1 MTLAGP
7 GYAPKLC
14 RASDARRLASVSMLK
29 LTLTIVAIALP
40 DCLNPS
46 LIGGQLLIATRPH
59 PRRGVAA
66 FTLGAWSITFL
77 FGLAVALGL
86 GDPIL
91 SLVPKPGANVKY
103 GLITAA
109 GLVMILGGVIIVVRK
124 RALAAAVPSAEELPA
139 DRSAALVGA
148 GLAGVELLSAFP
160 YFAAIAL
167 IVGSGVSNAEKLSL
181 LLLYCLIYTLPLI
194 VIAVGFAV
202 MGDQAERALRPVGD
216 WLTRHWPLVVGP
228 VTGAIG
234 AGLLAYGISQMT

>member
-1 MTLAGP
+1 
-7 GYAPKLC
+7 
-14 RASDARRLASVSMLK
+14 MLR

-46 LIGGQLLIATRPH
+46 LIGGQLLIATRPN

-66 FTLGAWSITFL
+66 FTLGAWAITFV

-86 GDPIL
+86 GDLIL

-109 GLVMILGGVIIVVRK
+109 GVVMIVGGVIIVVRK
-124 RALAAAVPSAEELPA
+124 HALAVALPGADALPA

-181 LLLYCLIYTLPLI
+181 LALYCVFYTLPLI

-202 MGDQAERALRPVGD
+202 MGDRAERILRPVGT
-216 WLTRHWPLVVGP
+216 WLTRHWPIVVGP
-228 VTGAIG
+228 VTGVIG
-234 AGLLAYGISQMT
+234 AGLLVYGISQLA